1 MTLQDHDDLYGLP
14 PDFRRDRLHAAFITS
29 LVALAADLPA
39 REIVG
44 KSQRTGQAAT
54 RARQL
59 AIYLAH
65 VTLSWP
71 LARAAF
77 AFGRDRT
84 TAGAAVRTIEDLRD
98 DPGIDARISALEC
111 CVRQAPTP
119 WEDAA

>member
-1 MTLQDHDDLYGLP
+1 MTPQDQSDLYGLP
-14 PDFRRDRLHAAFITS
+14 PDFRRDRLQAAFITS

-39 REIVG
+39 REIAG
-44 KSQRTGQAAT
+44 RTRTSQAAT
-54 RARQL
+54 RARQV

-84 TAGAAVRTIEDLRD
+84 TASTAVRTIEDLRD
-98 DPGIDARISALEC
+98 DPGMDARITELET
-111 CVRQAPTP
+111 CVRQAPLP
-119 WEDAA
+119 WESAA

>member
-1 MTLQDHDDLYGLP
+1 MTLDQSDLYSLP
-14 PDFRRDRLHAAFITS
+14 PHFRRDRLQAAFITS

-39 REIVG
+39 REIAA
-44 KSQRTGQAAT
+44 RTRSSQAAT
-54 RARQL
+54 RARQV

-84 TAGAAVRTIEDLRD
+84 TAGNAVRTIEDLRD
-98 DPGIDARISALEC
+98 DPDMDARISELEI
-111 CVRQAPTP
+111 CVRQAPGP
-119 WEDAA
+119 WDGAA

>member
-1 MTLQDHDDLYGLP
+1 MTLQDQSDLYSLP
-14 PDFRRDRLHAAFITS
+14 PHFRRDRLQAAFITS

-39 REIVG
+39 REIAA
-44 KSQRTGQAAT
+44 RTRSSQAAT
-54 RARQL
+54 RARQV

-84 TAGAAVRTIEDLRD
+84 TAGNAVRTIEDLRD
-98 DPGIDARISALEC
+98 DPGMDARISELEI
-111 CVRQAPTP
+111 CVRQAPGP
-119 WEDAA
+119 WDGAA

>member
-1 MTLQDHDDLYGLP
+1 MTEQDQSDLYGLP

-39 REIVG
+39 RDIAG
-44 KSQRTGQAAT
+44 KSQRTSQAAT
-54 RARQL
+54 RARQM

-77 AFGRDRT
+77 AFGRDRS

-98 DPGIDARISALEC
+98 DPELDARISALEC
-111 CVRQAPTP
+111 CVRQAPAP
-119 WEDAA
+119 WEGAA

>member
-1 MTLQDHDDLYGLP
+1 MIIQDQTDLYGLP
-14 PDFRRDRLHAAFITS
+14 PEFRRDRLQAAYITS
-29 LVALAADLPA
+29 LVALAVDLPA
-39 REIVG
+39 REIAAHTR
-44 KSQRTGQAAT
+44 KNQAVT

-84 TAGAAVRTIEDLRD
+84 TASTAVRTVEELRD
-98 DPGIDARISALEC
+98 DPAMDARIAELET
-111 CVRQAPTP
+111 CVRQAPGA
-119 WEDAA
+119 WEPVR

>member
-1 MTLQDHDDLYGLP
+1 MTAQVQNDLYGLP

-29 LVALAADLPA
+29 LVALAADMPA

-44 KSQRTGQAAT
+44 RTRSNQAAT

-84 TAGAAVRTIEDLRD
+84 TAGAAVRSGEELRD
-98 DPGIDARISALEC
+98 DPEMDARIAVLET
-111 CVRQAPTP
+111 CVRQAPAA
-119 WEDAA
+119 WEPGP

>member
-1 MTLQDHDDLYGLP
+1 MSAQDQNDLYGLP
-14 PDFRRDRLHAAFITS
+14 PDFRRDRLQAAFITS
-29 LVALAADLPA
+29 LVALAADMPA

-44 KSQRTGQAAT
+44 RTRSNQAAT

-84 TAGAAVRTIEDLRD
+84 TAGAAVRSGEELRD
-98 DPGIDARISALEC
+98 DPEMDARIAVLET
-111 CVRQAPTP
+111 CVRQAPAA
-119 WEDAA
+119 WEPGP